1 MEIVISKH
9 IVSDLFISNSFIL
22 FTIQPSLT
30 KTTSQKEYIVQ
41 SSTKERFV
49 AAVRIKSQ
57 KVPVLV
63 NTSVSF
69 DIMNLKTFKL

>member
-30 KTTSQKEYIVQ
+30 KTTSQKEYTVQ

-57 KVPVLV
+57 KVLVLV
-63 NTSVSF
+63 DTSVSF